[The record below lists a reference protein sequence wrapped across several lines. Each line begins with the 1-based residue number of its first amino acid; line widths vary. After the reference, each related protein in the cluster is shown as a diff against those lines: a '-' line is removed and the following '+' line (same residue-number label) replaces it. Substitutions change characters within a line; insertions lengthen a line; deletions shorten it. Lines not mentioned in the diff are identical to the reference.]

1 MTNLPFSYLYPKL
14 MHPVF
19 PTLRRHDRFGEVGE
33 SVEVMVKPTGYSAEA
48 QVLTKEKWR
57 WMDMPDHLLTYDTDT
72 ETREEALEHINQ
84 WYQNHINRDEELNL
98 YLLKWVDPDATITD
112 LTMQVVNDD

>member
-1 MTNLPFSYLYPKL
+1 MTEVPFSYLYPKL

-33 SVEVMVKPTGYSAEA
+33 PVEVMVKPTCYSAEA
-48 QVLTKEKWR
+48 EVVSKEQRKWV
-57 WMDMPDHLLTYDTDT
+57 DMTTHLLTYDTDT

-84 WYQNHINRDEELNL
+84 WYQNPITPGEELNL
-98 YLLKWVDPDATITD
+98 YLLKWTEADATITD